1 MKHFADEPIG
11 DQVGPRSSAEQ
22 RRKLA
27 RVHRALKTLSAGNR
41 TLLHASNEQAL
52 LQDMCRVIVEI
63 GGYYKAV
70 VVYAQHDEE
79 KTLRWMTDAGVD
91 RVLLQTYH
99 VTWGDTE
106 SGRTAIGTAIRTGE
120 PCVGRHILTDPAYA
134 GPAYDLMRDDAIKKG
149 YHSGTAFPL
158 RVDGEVI
165 GALAMAAVEPD
176 AFDEEEVQLLSE
188 LADDLA
194 YGIVNLRIRE
204 KHREAEA
211 TIARLAYYDAPT
223 GLPNRTFLLER
234 LEESMQEAKQH
245 HRSLALLHL
254 HVGRFHEI
262 NKVLG
267 YRSGDRLLQEVG
279 RRLEL
284 VAVNENET
292 LAHVG
297 EAEFALLLPGA
308 NADYAIQM
316 AKRLASILHGPVEVS
331 GLKVDA
337 TVSIG
342 IALFPGH
349 ATTPEAL
356 LRRANAA
363 MREARPTHGGYAM
376 YTGGQEE
383 QHTRRLA
390 LMGDLR
396 HAIEHN
402 QLLLYCQSKVDIAS
416 RRVCGAEALVRW
428 EHPVHG
434 MILTSE
440 FIPLAEQAGLITQL
454 TDWVLGS
461 AFSQCY
467 AWHQDGLDSPLA
479 VNLSAHDLRD
489 PELVDRILGLFSTWG
504 IGPELMQFEL
514 TESALMEDPASAM
527 ETLTDLKQL
536 GTQLYID
543 DFGTGY
549 SSLAYLQ
556 KLPVDYIKIDQSFV
570 KPMTVSGDSAVIV
583 RSTIELGHNLDM
595 KIVAEGVESRAQ
607 WDALAALGCD
617 VAQGFF
623 ISKPMPAQE
632 FRNWYTNWA

>member
-1 MKHFADEPIG
+1 MKHLADEPMG
-11 DQVGPRSSAEQ
+11 DQAGPASVDDQAQ
-22 RRKLA
+22 KLA
-27 RVHRALKTLSAGNR
+27 RVHRALRTLSAGNH
-41 TLLHASNEQAL
+41 TLLHASDEQQL
-52 LQDMCRVIVEI
+52 LRDMCRVIVET
-63 GGYYKAV
+63 GGYRMACIG
-70 VVYAQHDEE
+70 YAEHDENH
-79 KTLRWMTDAGVD
+79 TVRWMESVGFEKELLDAHHFSWADEGA
-91 RVLLQTYH
+91 
-99 VTWGDTE
+99 
-106 SGRTAIGTAIRTGE
+106 GRTAAGTAIRTGK
-120 PCVGRHILTDPAYA
+120 PVVGDNLLTDPAYA
-134 GPAYDLMRDDAIKKG
+134 FWREDSIKLG
-149 YHSGTAFPL
+149 CSSAAAFPL
-158 RVDGEVI
+158 RVEGEVL
-165 GALAMAAVEPD
+165 GALAMAAAEPD
-176 AFDEEEVQLLSE
+176 AFDEEEVNLLSE

-194 YGIVNLRIRE
+194 YGIANLRIRE

-211 TIARLAYYDAPT
+211 TIARLAYYDGLT

-245 HRSLALLHL
+245 HRALALLHL
-254 HVGRFHEI
+254 NVGRFHEI

-267 YRSGDRLLQEVG
+267 YRSGDQLLQELG

-284 VAVNENET
+284 AVKENET

-297 EAEFALLLPGA
+297 EAEFALLLPA
-308 NADYAIQM
+308 TSAEHAIQM
-316 AKRLASILHGPVEVS
+316 AQRLASILHDPVEVS
-331 GLKVDA
+331 GLMVDA
-337 TVSIG
+337 SVNIG

-363 MREARPTHGGYAM
+363 MHEARPARGGYAM

-402 QLLLYCQSKVDIAS
+402 QLLLYCQPKVDIAS

-434 MILTSE
+434 MILPSE
-440 FIPLAEQAGLITQL
+440 FIPLAEQAGLITPL
-454 TDWVLGS
+454 TDWMLES

-467 AWHQDGLDSPLA
+467 AWHEAGLDRPLA
-479 VNLSAHDLRD
+479 VNFSAHDLRD
-489 PELVDRILGLFSTWG
+489 PDLVERIRGLFSTWG

-514 TESALMEDPASAM
+514 TESALMEDPASAL

-549 SSLAYLQ
+549 SSLSYLQ
-556 KLPVDYIKIDQSFV
+556 KLPVDYIKIDQAFV
-570 KPMTVSGDSAVIV
+570 MPMTVSDDSAVIV

-595 KIVAEGVESRAQ
+595 KIVAEGVESQAH
-607 WDALAALGCD
+607 WDSLASLGCD
-617 VAQGFF
+617 VAQGYH
-623 ISKPMPAQE
+623 ISKPMPAEQ
-632 FRNWYTNWA
+632 FRNWETSWA

>member
-1 MKHFADEPIG
+1 MKHFAGEPIG
-11 DQVGPRSSAEQ
+11 DQVGPTSNAEQ

-41 TLLHASNEQAL
+41 TLLHASDEQTL
-52 LQDMCRVIVEI
+52 LQDMCRVIVEA
-63 GGYYKAV
+63 GGYSKAV
-70 VVYAQHDEE
+70 VVYAEHDPD
-79 KTLRWMTDAGVD
+79 KSIRWMTDAGVD
-91 RVLLQTYH
+91 KALLQTFH
-99 VTWGDTE
+99 LTWGDTE
-106 SGRTAIGTAIRTGE
+106 SGRTAVGTAIRTGE

-134 GPAYDLMRDDAIKKG
+134 GPAHDLMREDAIKKG
-149 YHSGTAFPL
+149 YRSGTAFPL
-158 RVDGEVI
+158 RIDGEVI

-176 AFDEEEVQLLSE
+176 AFDDEEVELLSE

-194 YGIVNLRIRE
+194 YGIANLRIRE
-204 KHREAEA
+204 KHRLAEE

-234 LEESMQEAKQH
+234 LEEAMQEAKQH
-245 HRSLALLHL
+245 HRPLALLHL

-279 RRLEL
+279 RRLALAAKEI
-284 VAVNENET
+284 ET

-297 EAEFALLLPGA
+297 EAEFAMLLPGA
-308 NADYAIQM
+308 NADQAIQM
-316 AKRLASILHGPVEVS
+316 AKRLASILHDPVNVS

-349 ATTPEAL
+349 ALTPEAL

-363 MREARPTHGGYAM
+363 MREARPTHGGYAI

-402 QLLLYCQSKVDIAS
+402 QLLLYCQPKVDIAS

-428 EHPVHG
+428 DHPLHG

-454 TDWVLGS
+454 TNWVLGS

-467 AWHQDGLDSPLA
+467 AWHEAGLERPLA
-479 VNLSAHDLRD
+479 VNLSAHDLRN
-489 PELVDRILGLFSTWG
+489 PELVDRIRGLFSTWG

-514 TESALMEDPASAM
+514 TESALMEDPVSAM

-549 SSLAYLQ
+549 SSLSYLQ

-570 KPMTVSGDSAVIV
+570 KPMAVSDDSAVIV

-595 KIVAEGVESRAQ
+595 KIVAEGVESQVQ
-607 WDALAALGCD
+607 WDALASLGCD
-617 VAQGFF
+617 VAQGYH
-623 ISKPMPAQE
+623 ISKPMPAEQ
-632 FRNWYTNWA
+632 FMKWDTNWA